1 MDGDCNTLEISNIT
15 VFKHKLMFTFELKI
29 EIDQFP
35 FVFFSDSA
43 KPKFTRQLKDI
54 FCKDGDNVTLECE
67 IQGQPR
73 PQITWYRESK
83 EILDSQ
89 VRT

>member
-1 MDGDCNTLEISNIT
+1 M
-15 VFKHKLMFTFELKI
+15 KI